1 MKDTKRKGIKHLFNN
16 CNQMSNKEFG
26 KLTETIKRLKVIS
39 NENSTASEKI
49 DGFGFRF
56 GVDEDNNFFVESSRS
71 GPVYESGIFTNYTIA
86 KFGKPNEI
94 SEAYESLF
102 YTLKTNF
109 ALRAILQKYTGLYSG
124 IKIVCEC
131 LFSSLGVCCDNGL
144 IKFVTIEYDNSK
156 LGEFATF
163 SLIKVVDSDG
173 NEIDCNIIQELLN
186 ISNDEIK
193 FIYPKIESFKV
204 DFSDMDELNIR
215 EEIYDRMSKCIS
227 SSVLGPYY
235 EGIVFNVDG
244 QVFKVI
250 TKRFKEDHECSTKA
264 DYK

>member
-1 MKDTKRKGIKHLFNN
+1 MKDTKRKGIKHLFNH

-26 KLTETIKRLKVIS
+26 KLSETIKKLKVIS

-56 GVDEDNNFFVESSRS
+56 GVDQDNNFFVESSRS
-71 GPVYESGIFTNYTIA
+71 GPVYESGVFTNYTIA
-86 KFGKPNEI
+86 KFGKTNEI

-102 YTLKTNF
+102 YTLKRNF
-109 ALRAILQKYTGLYSG
+109 KLRAILQKYTG

-131 LFSSLGVCCDNGL
+131 LFYSLGVCNNGL
-144 IKFVTIEYDNSK
+144 MKFVTIEYDESK
-156 LGEFATF
+156 LGQFATF
-163 SLIKVVDSDG
+163 SLIKVVDSEG
-173 NEIDCNIIQELLN
+173 NDLDCNVIQELLS
-186 ISNDEIK
+186 ISDDEIK
-193 FIYPKIESFKV
+193 YIYPKIESFKI
-204 DFSDMDELNIR
+204 DFSDMTELNIR
-215 EEIYDRMSKCIS
+215 EALHDRFSKCIS

-250 TKRFKEDHECSTKA
+250 TKRFKEDHECSTTDDNK
-264 DYK
+264 